1 MKKSS
6 SAIPERLR
14 PFLRIGTCSWKYDS
28 WKGLIYDA
36 GKSYRPDDY
45 LGDYAR
51 RLNSVEVDQ
60 WFWSLFPGSIR
71 LPEPRVVR
79 RYAESVPDD
88 FVFTVKAPNALTLT
102 HFYAKKEAGTGEFA
116 GKPNGMF
123 LNIGLLEK
131 FLDRLSPLDKK
142 LGPIMFQ
149 FEYLNRQKMASK
161 EAFFEAFGAFIEKA
175 PKGFAYALETRNP
188 NYLSSALFDFLKERR
203 VGFVYLDG
211 YYMPPIGEVFDKFAA
226 APTRSS
232 LTTESSAAPG
242 LSVPTESPVPATFN
256 IIRLHGGDRKEI
268 EKETGERWDK
278 IVAPKPAALQ
288 AAARITVENIRKK
301 IVTYVNVNNHFE
313 GSAPLTIDRFL
324 KTLAD
329 ERG

>member
-149 FEYLNRQKMASK
+149 FEYLNRQKMASQEDFLGRCAAFV
-161 EAFFEAFGAFIEKA
+161 EAAPRTLALAIE
-175 PKGFAYALETRNP
+175 PRNP
-188 NYLSSALFDFLKERR
+188 RWLDERYFGFLADHGLSHVFLQ
-203 VGFVYLDG
+203 G
-211 YYMPPIGEVFDKFAA
+211 YYMPPMEETYKRHARMLRGAV
-226 APTRSS
+226 
-232 LTTESSAAPG
+232 
-242 LSVPTESPVPATFN
+242 VV
-256 IIRLHGGDRKEI
+256 RLHGPDREGM
-268 EKETGERWDK
+268 EKATGESWDR
-278 IVAPKPAALQ
+278 IVAPKDEEL
-288 AAARITVENIRKK
+288 RRVVEMINDMRGRSLTV
-301 IVTYVNVNNHFE
+301 YLNVNNHYE
-313 GSAPLTIDRFL
+313 GSAPLTIARL
-324 KTLAD
+324 KEMGLA
-329 ERG
+329 EGP